1 MLIFN
6 PPPALFPPHC
16 SRSLAFQNEIMLT
29 FSQNICGSG
38 FFHHL
43 NEADAEPSD
52 SDTDI
57 PNDDQDTAGTHD
69 NEKSGIVLPFDKS
82 YFSLFYNNSPS
93 QVDPHYQPV
102 STLTKRGDDYRKKS
116 GTGKKQRCNFSLHS
130 STCMHATN
138 T

>member
-1 MLIFN
+1 ML
-6 PPPALFPPHC
+6 A
-16 SRSLAFQNEIMLT
+16 

-43 NEADAEPSD
+43 NEADTEPSD
-52 SDTDI
+52 PDTDGG
-57 PNDDQDTAGTHD
+57 QDTTGTHD

-102 STLTKRGDDYRKKS
+102 STLTKRGDEYRKKS
-116 GTGKKQRCNFSLHS
+116 GTGKKRTLQLFSPLLNMQA
-130 STCMHATN
+130 CDK
-138 T
+138 